1 MNFHIHSLEPAAPR
15 VLLYDFSS
23 IPTTPDAGLGAAKQQ
38 LLDRMSQEQ
47 VISIQHAYIVNSNNR
62 SQLCPVTLELICRFQ
77 AAKVEL

>member
-1 MNFHIHSLEPAAPR
+1 
-15 VLLYDFSS
+15 
-23 IPTTPDAGLGAAKQQ
+23 
-38 LLDRMSQEQ
+38 MSQEQ